1 MKRRKFLVGL
11 GSAGI
16 GGSALIGSSAFSQ
29 VQAHRSV
36 TIQTAEDPDAY
47 LGMDKCG
54 DPPTPNSSYASI
66 DDDGHL
72 QVLMNPENPTIG
84 GSPLGQGVNS
94 DSRSFF
100 DNVFQITNQGKEP
113 ACVYIRD
120 DDAWPTVP
128 DGEKDAGERRVD
140 FYLNSF
146 RDESIVGEDNAIA
159 LDLGETICIGIVTR
173 TFGLSEGDELLG
185 EFDNLVNVVAD
196 TEGDCFGEPECPVL
210 GGRYLCTTYELSAG
224 EYQRTGT
231 RVEVTND
238 GPATVFDLA
247 VADSPGAYQEDIPIG
262 ENDTISLVADASVPQ
277 NALIAWNAPEE
288 CIGTLGLQTWADY
301 KTANDIDDLE
311 DWYLTF
317 GSSNVP
323 SEAPTDL
330 PDEFVVEV
338 QDIPEQGND
347 PADTVGPD
355 ETIPPD
361 EYPDMS
367 ESAEAE
373 GWITCEKEAG
383 GSDDS

>member
-84 GSPLGQGVNS
+84 ESPLGQGVNS

-100 DNVFQITNQGKEP
+100 DNVFEITNQGKEP
-113 ACVYIRD
+113 ACIYIRD
-120 DDAWPTVP
+120 DDGWPTVP
-128 DGEKDAGERRVD
+128 EGEKDAGERRVD

-196 TEGDCFGEPECPVL
+196 TEGDCFAGPECPL
-210 GGRYLCTTYELSAG
+210 LSGQYRCTIYEQENPPDGSWN
-224 EYQRTGT
+224 RTGT
-231 RVEVTND
+231 RFFVTND
-238 GPATVFDLA
+238 GPATVFDIA
-247 VADSPGAYQEDIPIG
+247 VADSPGEWREDIPIA
-262 ENDTISLVADASVPQ
+262 ENTTRQVVVDASVPTRALLAY
-277 NALIAWNAPEE
+277 NADPSCAELDSALQTWDEFKDTNDLENLTDWYETFGSGVPDGAPEE
-288 CIGTLGLQTWADY
+288 LP
-301 KTANDIDDLE
+301 DDLVVQ
-311 DWYLTF
+311 LT
-317 GSSNVP
+317 
-323 SEAPTDL
+323 
-330 PDEFVVEV
+330 
-338 QDIPEQGND
+338 DIPAPGAE
-347 PADTVGPD
+347 PVSEPD
-355 ETIPPD
+355 ETISD
-361 EYPDMS
+361 EMYPDMS
-367 ESAEAE
+367 AEAEAE
-373 GWITCEKEAG
+373 GWITCTKEGEA
-383 GSDDS
+383 DE